1 MDKLKTVKSID
12 DLEEGEFYYIC
23 DLVKVYDDVSLN
35 DYLFNNNGIVDKLNI
50 INHKSGSSGS
60 VSNIKYLSSDR
71 YVINRLTPSA
81 SKPLVVQNLIKRAI
95 YIKKLRLY
103 KLNND
108 SVNTLIF
115 YNESDIGVFTL
126 ISVKRMKLIISNNQ
140 IYKTLNDEDQI
151 KKIKEFLTNYLTIHD
166 IMTMGKR
173 RKKITTI
180 IHTIVNSG
188 SSIPLSLIK
197 LEKLEDKILYIDR

>member
-1 MDKLKTVKSID
+1 
-12 DLEEGEFYYIC
+12 
-23 DLVKVYDDVSLN
+23 
-35 DYLFNNNGIVDKLNI
+35 
-50 INHKSGSSGS
+50 
-60 VSNIKYLSSDR
+60 
-71 YVINRLTPSA
+71 
-81 SKPLVVQNLIKRAI
+81 
-95 YIKKLRLY
+95 
-103 KLNND
+103 
-108 SVNTLIF
+108 
-115 YNESDIGVFTL
+115 
-126 ISVKRMKLIISNNQ
+126 MKLIISNNQ

>member
-180 IHTIVNSG
+180 IHTIVKSG

-197 LEKLEDKILYIDR
+197 LEKVEDKILYIDR